1 MSPKLVAIA
10 GPSKGLVFPISWESF
25 AIGREASNSLCLEDA
40 SVSRWHSVVSYTGE
54 ECTLKDLDSRNG
66 TFVNGVPI
74 RERVLENSDEIRIGK
89 SIFLYVLAEDAAREP
104 DPGPD
109 DSAPVT
115 QSFVIRPG
123 ESLFLKPAE
132 LARAVA
138 SDSRTA
144 ADLNSLLRI
153 TREITSI
160 SSVEALRAKLVG
172 LVMEVIPA
180 NEAWMILA
188 GDDAASPKIRP
199 VADEAMLSGT
209 AILSDGSPAHLA
221 APLAAFDKRHGVIAA
236 VGKRFDEAHLQL
248 LTAIGSVAG
257 LCLQNALHLQWL
269 EGENTRLRAEMVTE
283 HNMVGES
290 PRIREVLRIVGKA
303 APSGV
308 TVLIRGESG
317 TGKELVARA
326 IAGSRYVP
334 FDADKLEFAERPGE
348 TFFAI
353 NVAALSPALIESE
366 LFGHRRGSFT
376 GAISDRK
383 GWLETCPPQGTVFL
397 DELGE
402 MEVLLQ
408 VKLLRAIET
417 RRFSAVG
424 DTSLRDFRGKLIA
437 ATNRDLRAEIG
448 CGHFREDLYY
458 RLCADL
464 IRTPSL
470 QEQIEASPAV
480 LRELTLFMV
489 RRVAGDEAASCVDEV
504 HQWIATKL
512 PESYP
517 WPGNYRELEQCVRN
531 IIIRG
536 SYQPVSG
543 SGEPG
548 FWDDFRAGRLRAEEV
563 LAYYSS
569 LVYRQCGSYEEAA
582 RRMGVDRRTVK
593 ARIDGAGNGRE

>member
-1 MSPKLVAIA
+1 MAVFSASERRFLAATASLGYCNPFLPDRIEWERAALGKEYVEGDPIWSVSVADPDADLPNIIRIYEKLGALI
-10 GPSKGLVFPISWESF
+10 ESLHGRLSAASQLSEEELGAYEDSVHSLLYQKYYQSF
-25 AIGREASNSLCLEDA
+25 REAEGH
-40 SVSRWHSVVSYTGE
+40 WHFYKQFLTDWNRY
-54 ECTLKDLDSRNG
+54 L
-66 TFVNGVPI
+66 
-74 RERVLENSDEIRIGK
+74 VL
-89 SIFLYVLAEDAAREP
+89 P
-104 DPGPD
+104 
-109 DSAPVT
+109 
-115 QSFVIRPG
+115 
-123 ESLFLKPAE
+123 
-132 LARAVA
+132 
-138 SDSRTA
+138 
-144 ADLNSLLRI
+144 
-153 TREITSI
+153 
-160 SSVEALRAKLVG
+160 
-172 LVMEVIPA
+172 
-180 NEAWMILA
+180 
-188 GDDAASPKIRP
+188 
-199 VADEAMLSGT
+199 
-209 AILSDGSPAHLA
+209 
-221 APLAAFDKRHGVIAA
+221 
-236 VGKRFDEAHLQL
+236 GKRFETELRPAHVFACYRQIQR
-248 LTAIGSVAG
+248 AFHYIFYNIIGSSMPA
-257 LCLQNALHLQWL
+257 A
-269 EGENTRLRAEMVTE
+269 RLRASIWQSVFTHDMRRYRRTLYRK
-283 HNMVGES
+283 MS
-290 PRIREVLRIVGKA
+290 DFP
-303 APSGV
+303 
-308 TVLIRGESG
+308 TLITGPSG

-376 GAISDRK
+376 GAIGDRK

-424 DTSLRDFRGKLIA
+424 DTALREFRGKLIA

-448 CGHFREDLYY
+448 RGHFREDLYY

-512 PESYP
+512 PANYP

-531 IIIRG
+531 VIIRG
-536 SYQPVSG
+536 TYQPVSE
-543 SGEPG
+543 SGESG
-548 FWDDFRAGRLRAEEV
+548 FWEDFRAGRLKEEQV
-563 LAYYSS
+563 LGYYAA

-593 ARIDGAGNGRE
+593 ARIDAAANGRQ